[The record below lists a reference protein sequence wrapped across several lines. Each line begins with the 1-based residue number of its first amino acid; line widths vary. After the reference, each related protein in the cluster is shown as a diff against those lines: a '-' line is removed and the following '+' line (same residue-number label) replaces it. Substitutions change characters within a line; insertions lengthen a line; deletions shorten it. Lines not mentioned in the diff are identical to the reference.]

1 MTTAAA
7 RLNPVN
13 PVKSVFFATISLCNT
28 PRLLYNTLDFT
39 KGTLQMANLTISMSA
54 EDKAGISAFCEATG
68 FTISSLFNVFTKAV
82 LRERRIPFTISMPE
96 QPNAETIA
104 AMEEGERIARD
115 PNAKSYTLDEALA
128 EFKKW

>member
-13 PVKSVFFATISLCNT
+13 SVKPVFFATISLCNT

>member
-1 MTTAAA
+1 M
-7 RLNPVN
+7 
-13 PVKSVFFATISLCNT
+13 
-28 PRLLYNTLDFT
+28 
-39 KGTLQMANLTISMSA
+39 
-54 EDKAGISAFCEATG
+54 
-68 FTISSLFNVFTKAV
+68 

>member
-1 MTTAAA
+1 
-7 RLNPVN
+7 
-13 PVKSVFFATISLCNT
+13 
-28 PRLLYNTLDFT
+28 
-39 KGTLQMANLTISMSA
+39 MANLTISMSA

-104 AMEEGERIARD
+104 ALEEGERIARD